1 MRGAH
6 LLKSFASLDTALDSY
21 YLRLRKFRSPNVRC
35 LMIAAMPKTGST
47 FLSHTIGKVLG
58 YKHSYFASAYHNIEQ
73 ELYRPRIVDAY
84 GRGTVVQQHVR
95 ANSPNIEL
103 LKRYGIKPTVLVR
116 NIFDILASLRDHLN
130 RERLD
135 NIPSLYVPAGYRDL
149 PAERQFDFLV
159 AFYAPWLLSFYAS
172 WAEAERNQRLDF
184 MWLRYEDCLPDY
196 ASAVQAVVDYHRLS
210 VTPDDIAAGLR
221 DPSDQATR
229 RFNKGVAGRG
239 LALLTTAQVQ
249 AINAMAECYP
259 TVDFRS
265 IGISHPA

>member
-1 MRGAH
+1 
-6 LLKSFASLDTALDSY
+6 
-21 YLRLRKFRSPNVRC
+21 
-35 LMIAAMPKTGST
+35 MIAAMPKTGST

-135 NIPSLYVPAGYRDL
+135 DIPSAIRTGRIPRACPRSGNSTSLSPSTLPGYCRSM
-149 PAERQFDFLV
+149 PPGRRRSGIE
-159 AFYAPWLLSFYAS
+159 
-172 WAEAERNQRLDF
+172 RLDF
-184 MWLRYEDCLPDY
+184 MWLRYE
-196 ASAVQAVVDYHRLS
+196 
-210 VTPDDIAAGLR
+210 IAARLR
-221 DPSDQATR
+221 QR
-229 RFNKGVAGRG
+229 RAGRRG
-239 LALLTTAQVQ
+239 L
-249 AINAMAECYP
+249 
-259 TVDFRS
+259 S
-265 IGISHPA
+265 PAVGDAGRYRGGSARPE